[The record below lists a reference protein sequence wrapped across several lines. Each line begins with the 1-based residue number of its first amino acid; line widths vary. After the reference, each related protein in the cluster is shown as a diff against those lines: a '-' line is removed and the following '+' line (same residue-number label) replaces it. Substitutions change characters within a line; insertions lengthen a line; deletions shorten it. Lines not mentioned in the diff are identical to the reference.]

1 MNRQTGVEE
10 AAALQALRDVPEA
23 IRGKNVLCE
32 GCVRWMRLT
41 CREQE
46 LWNVLYRASFGHQA
60 IVRGDFQHVVCLLKE
75 AGGMETEKEGWKL
88 KREGIRKKQK
98 GTSHAGNRTR
108 IGRVRACY
116 PNRLDYMGPVSDL
129 RRGFIRAHPPLHQRL
144 KLRPITHSSAATK
157 TTKRKKRKQYCYKS
171 SSTRDPR
178 THSSPSTTFSKSW
191 SSSTCDCAT
200 SASIRSASS
209 STELSRSASTA
220 SSVS

>member
-1 MNRQTGVEE
+1 MLNTIPKSVLESFHCRDSRTGAETTMIPHSVHTPPNHSTGGGDVQRESKRRIASRFNRE
-10 AAALQALRDVPEA
+10 R
-23 IRGKNVLCE
+23 
-32 GCVRWMRLT
+32 
-41 CREQE
+41 
-46 LWNVLYRASFGHQA
+46 
-60 IVRGDFQHVVCLLKE
+60 
-75 AGGMETEKEGWKL
+75 
-88 KREGIRKKQK
+88 QK